1 MYKLE
6 YTNPM
11 LSLHPVNFIL
21 IDYPIT
27 DERKTVLT
35 TRRLVEQIVQQGNG
49 ILAHPGVFIY
59 DHILQPRNIMLGDLC
74 GAIGISLSSLLPIL
88 YGLKNISLTPRR
100 IYYILF

>member
-27 DERKTVLT
+27 DEEKTVLT
-35 TRRLVEQIVQQGNG
+35 TRRSVEQIVQQGNG
-49 ILAHPGVFIY
+49 ILAHPEVFIY
-59 DHILQPRNIMLGDLC
+59 DRILQPRNIMLGDLC